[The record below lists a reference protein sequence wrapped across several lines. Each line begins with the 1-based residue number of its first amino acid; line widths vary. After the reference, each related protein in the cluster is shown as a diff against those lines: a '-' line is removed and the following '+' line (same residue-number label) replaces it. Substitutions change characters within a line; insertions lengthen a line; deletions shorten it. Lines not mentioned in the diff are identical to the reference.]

1 MSAPSG
7 PQDTWT
13 RFAMSIFRLNGE
25 IVRIGEQIVRP
36 IGQSAA
42 RWQVL
47 GRVCLQPQT
56 VADLA
61 RDIGHAR
68 QSVQRVADVLLEEG
82 LLVNRAHPTDK
93 RTKLLAAT
101 RKGQQV
107 MGTIYQQQVAWS
119 QEVMTKLNPAQMDQL
134 SDALQDIADV
144 LELEYQETSP

>member
-1 MSAPSG
+1 
-7 PQDTWT
+7 
-13 RFAMSIFRLNGE
+13 MSIFRLNGE

-68 QSVQRVADVLLEEG
+68 QSVQRVADALLDEG

-107 MGTIYQQQVAWS
+107 MGSIYQQQVAWS
-119 QEVMTKLNPAQMDQL
+119 QEVMTKLNPAQMETL
-134 SDALQDIADV
+134 IETLQDIANV
-144 LELEYQETSP
+144 LELEYQETPA